1 MSTEYYSDKTR
12 LSSSGIKHILKSP
25 AHYQHYLLNGIEV
38 TEAMNHG
45 QFIHTATMEESEIH
59 KRFRLLA
66 DPRLEPNKEGK
77 IEFRSAL
84 NKSIRD
90 EFINQ
95 CEADG
100 ITPII
105 KKDDWDEIMGT
116 AGSVRKSP
124 IYQQLFSDAEIEKE
138 FHWIDPEFGIPMK
151 GKLDLFKVLS
161 GKDSTGNKFK
171 YGLIADVKKL
181 PDIDIESMRKYV
193 RDNNRLIH
201 TQLAVYNESVQE
213 CLGLETRYN
222 IVIGCHKETQMN
234 GFFLIPQESPE
245 FVSVWQDY
253 SISAGRIIYTK
264 AKQIYKD
271 CLDKFGNPWEENVV
285 WPGVEYF
292 ASNEFGL
299 VEL

>member
-12 LSSSGIKHILKSP
+12 FSSSGIKHILKSP
-25 AHYQHYLLNGIEV
+25 AHYQHYLLNGIE
-38 TEAMNHG
+38 TTDAMNHG
-45 QFIHTATMEESEIH
+45 QFIHTATMEQTEIH
-59 KRFRLLA
+59 NRFRLLA

-95 CEADG
+95 CEIDG
-100 ITPII
+100 VTPII
-105 KKDDWDEIMGT
+105 KKEDWDEIMST
-116 AGSVRKSP
+116 AGNVSKSK
-124 IYQQLFSDAEIEKE
+124 IYQQLFNDAEVEKE

-151 GKLDLFKVLS
+151 GKMDLFKVLS
-161 GKDSTGNKFK
+161 GFGVIGD
-171 YGLIADVKKL
+171 LKKL
-181 PDIDIESMRKYV
+181 PDIDIESMKTYIRH
-193 RDNNRLIH
+193 RDRLINA
-201 TQLAVYNESVQE
+201 QLAVYSEAVQE
-213 CLGLETRYN
+213 CLGLETRYH
-222 IVIGCHKETQMN
+222 IIIGCHKESQQN
-234 GFFLIPQESPE
+234 GFFLVPQESPE

-253 SISAGRIIYTK
+253 SVNAGKTIYTR
-264 AKQIYKD
+264 AKQIYID
-271 CLDKFGNPWEENVV
+271 CLDRFGNPWEPEVK

>member
-12 LSSSGIKHILKSP
+12 FSSSGIKHILKSP
-25 AHYQHYLLNGIEV
+25 SHFQHYLLNGIE
-38 TEAMNHG
+38 TTDAMNHG
-45 QFIHTATMEESEIH
+45 QLIHTATMEESEIH
-59 KRFRLLA
+59 NRFRLLA

-95 CEADG
+95 CEIDKV
-100 ITPII
+100 TPII
-105 KKDDWDEIMGT
+105 KKEDWDEIMTT
-116 AGSVRKSP
+116 AGFIHKSP
-124 IYQQLFSDAEIEKE
+124 IYQQLFSDAEVEKE
-138 FHWIDPEFGIPMK
+138 FHWIDPQYNIPMK
-151 GKLDLFKVLS
+151 GKVDLFKVLS
-161 GKDSTGNKFK
+161 GFGVIGD
-171 YGLIADVKKL
+171 LKKL
-181 PDIDIESMRKYV
+181 PDIDIESMKTYIRH
-193 RDNNRLIH
+193 RDRLINA
-201 TQLAVYNESVQE
+201 QLAVYSEAVQE
-213 CLGLETRYN
+213 CLGLETRYH
-222 IVIGCHKETQMN
+222 IVIGCHKESQQN
-234 GFFLIPQESPE
+234 GFFLVPQESPE

-253 SISAGRIIYTK
+253 SVNAGKTIYSR

-271 CLDKFGNPWEENVV
+271 CLDRFGNPWEDGVK